1 MSTRERIA
9 AQRERLAYEAARIV
23 LDQGMED
30 FDRARRKAAERI
42 GVADRRHWPSNEAV
56 QDAVLARRRLFLGQ
70 ADEELLRR
78 LRAAALEAMEQLEL
92 FSPRLVGGALSGAL
106 GSGSG
111 IDLWLFADRA
121 EDVIFT
127 LLDRRIPWREAERS
141 MRYPGG
147 LRCVHPVFRFMA
159 GDLRVE
165 LVVLPRRAL
174 RNPPLDPVTER
185 PQRGADRHEVARL
198 ISVGGSEPQG
208 LGLEARGGEAP

>member
-1 MSTRERIA
+1 MPTRERIH

-23 LDQGMED
+23 LDQGLED
-30 FDRARRKAAERI
+30 YDKARRKAAERI
-42 GVADRRHWPSNEAV
+42 GVPDRRHWPSNEAV
-56 QDAVLARRRLFLGQ
+56 QDAVLAQRRLCMGR
-70 ADEELLRR
+70 ADEEALQR
-78 LRAAALEAMEQLEL
+78 LRAAALQAMEQLEL
-92 FSPRLVGGALSGAL
+92 FAPRLVGGALSGAL

-111 IDLWLFADRA
+111 IDLLLFADRA

-127 LLDRRIPWREAERS
+127 LLDLRIPWREAERS

-147 LRCVHPVFRFMA
+147 ARCVHPVFRFMA
-159 GDLRVE
+159 GELPVE

-198 ISVGGSEPQG
+198 IAFG
-208 LGLEARGGEAP
+208 A